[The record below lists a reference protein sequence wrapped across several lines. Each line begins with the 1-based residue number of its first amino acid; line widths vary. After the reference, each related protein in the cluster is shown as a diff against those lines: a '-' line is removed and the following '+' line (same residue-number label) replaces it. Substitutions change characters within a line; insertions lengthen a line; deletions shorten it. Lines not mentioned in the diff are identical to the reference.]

1 MTPTQLMTTT
11 RSRSAR
17 ARPGSRAAFE
27 GHAAPGARAALGVR
41 RAGAAIALCGA
52 LAAGVLLATPVAA
65 QGSGLAQRPPCAD
78 ALLLGEPTV
87 WDGAELV
94 VADLTL
100 DGAADAA
107 FWRVDG
113 SRVVVLI
120 GSCDGDEVGQRWRF
134 AFDLPADCPPEGA
147 RVEAASLLLDEALVE
162 RTCAG
167 EQSASE
173 CAHLRRENERR
184 RALMDAGG
192 RALRIGGPSCTA
204 ARLRWSPDMGGF
216 MRLPG

>member
-1 MTPTQLMTTT
+1 MHASALTQLLAMTRFLPALT
-11 RSRSAR
+11 RS
-17 ARPGSRAAFE
+17 
-27 GHAAPGARAALGVR
+27 AALPAVV
-41 RAGAAIALCGA
+41 AIL
-52 LAAGVLLATPVAA
+52 VATPVAA
-65 QGSGLAQRPPCAD
+65 QSVQRPACAD

-107 FWRVDG
+107 YWRVDG
-113 SRVVVLI
+113 SRAVVLI
-120 GSCDGDEVGQRWRF
+120 GSCDGEEVAQRWRF
-134 AFDLPADCPPEGA
+134 AFDLPVDCPPAGA

-173 CAHLRRENERR
+173 CAHLRRENQRR

-192 RALRIGGPSCTA
+192 RALLIGGPSCTA